1 MRILGRCPDGPM
13 APHIAC
19 GQTPATTANLTLEFV
34 RDRIQGTA
42 HAVYVTGG
50 HMSRKD
56 PVQRHDSPSEREPV
70 RTAPRDPK
78 AIAEELA
85 RRSPE
90 TLAELQRLI
99 ALERLVAEMS

>member
-1 MRILGRCPDGPM
+1 M
-13 APHIAC
+13 ARYVGC
-19 GQTPATTANLTLEFV
+19 GQTAATTANLTLEFV

-42 HAVYVTGG
+42 HAVDVTGG

-56 PVQRHDSPSEREPV
+56 PVQRNDAPDRRQPV
-70 RTAPRDPK
+70 RNPPRDPK
-78 AIAEELA
+78 ARAEELA

-90 TLAELQRLI
+90 TLAELQRLV